1 MSEAEAAVDLR
12 DRNKLVLRIILAG
25 MGLLVF
31 ASFMVGI
38 KW

>member
-1 MSEAEAAVDLR
+1 MSVMSPDVRE
-12 DRNKLVLRIILAG
+12 RNRRVLRIILGVMVTLIA
-25 MGLLVF
+25 

>member
-1 MSEAEAAVDLR
+1 MSVVTPELR
-12 DRNKLVLRIILAG
+12 DRNRRVLRIILGVMAT
-25 MGLLVF
+25 LIA

>member
-1 MSEAEAAVDLR
+1 MSVVTPELR
-12 DRNKLVLRIILAG
+12 DRNRRVLRIILGVMAT
-25 MGLLVF
+25 LIT